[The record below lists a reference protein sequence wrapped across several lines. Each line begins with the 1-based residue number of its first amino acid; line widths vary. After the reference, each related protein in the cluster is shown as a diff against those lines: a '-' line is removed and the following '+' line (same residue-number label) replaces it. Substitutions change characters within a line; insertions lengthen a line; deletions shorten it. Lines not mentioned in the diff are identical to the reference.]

1 VGLVETVVEVEAK
14 IVVGLMASI
23 AVEAVIELE
32 VVLPAVVIVKANSEL
47 VVTTEDKSDVRA
59 EVELETTLVKG
70 TEELGLLDSWY
81 STSSVRSGLHR
92 PPYCS
97 LYKAYCLRRDF
108 ASATKPENQNGVC
121 RSLTS
126 QAIVMWT
133 ATSSRDVGGWRPE
146 SGIPFCC
153 DA

>member
-1 VGLVETVVEVEAK
+1 
-14 IVVGLMASI
+14 MASI

-81 STSSVRSGLHR
+81 KLSPFGPPQTSILFALH
-92 PPYCS
+92 
-97 LYKAYCLRRDF
+97 
-108 ASATKPENQNGVC
+108 
-121 RSLTS
+121 
-126 QAIVMWT
+126 
-133 ATSSRDVGGWRPE
+133 
-146 SGIPFCC
+146 GILPTM
-153 DA
+153 